1 MGPLMCRTLAKPVM
15 GGLIRQGAEVK
26 SLWYTLY
33 VQAFCQVLTARQEQV
48 DFVLHLLHK
57 SSPPLPVLVGNNG
70 VYRGWGC

>member
-33 VQAFCQVLTARQEQV
+33 LQAFCQVLTARQEQV
-48 DFVLHLLHK
+48 DFVLHLL
-57 SSPPLPVLVGNNG
+57 SP
-70 VYRGWGC
+70 